1 LPATRGRLAENK
13 EHPMPRKR
21 HTRAAVQAKKVE
33 GERAPPSPR
42 PGDRTSHHAVTE
54 RKRATEALRESEER
68 YRQLVETSPE
78 AIAVHSEGKLV
89 FLNPA
94 ALKLLGATSAEQLI
108 GQPIL
113 ERVHPDY
120 RATAQQR
127 MAAVGAGERL
137 TPLEGKL
144 LRLDGSVF
152 YAEIGASKVSFKGK
166 TRFRSLCATQ
176 RSASRRRGRGKPARS
191 ATKCCSSMRRTG
203 SR

>member
-1 LPATRGRLAENK
+1 
-13 EHPMPRKR
+13 MPRKR

-108 GQPIL
+108 G
-113 ERVHPDY
+113 
-120 RATAQQR
+120 
-127 MAAVGAGERL
+127 
-137 TPLEGKL
+137 
-144 LRLDGSVF
+144 
-152 YAEIGASKVSFKGK
+152 
-166 TRFRSLCATQ
+166 
-176 RSASRRRGRGKPARS
+176 
-191 ATKCCSSMRRTG
+191 
-203 SR
+203 